1 MSALLSSEFSTISHC
16 PSHRVRNRQ
25 QKLQLQVNE
34 SAAQITEYENRIEG
48 LQQQLAEVQAANVQ
62 AHIELNVAAFQLNRA
77 ADPVAVLQSTL
88 QQKEN
93 EILSAN
99 KRISELQADRVHLFE
114 FLNNI
119 RAKLLPDFPTFE
131 HSSDSFS
138 SSSLRFFSEFSA
150 RVLPPWAVNNSSA
163 ARLEVQ
169 LEELTS
175 ANTDYAKE
183 SREQQKQILHLE
195 SQNNEL
201 RLELHRLRSDRS

>member
-77 ADPVAVLQSTL
+77 ADPLVVLQSTL

-93 EILSAN
+93 DILSAN
-99 KRISELQADRVHLFE
+99 ERISELQADRVHLFE

-138 SSSLRFFSEFSA
+138 SSSLRFLSELSA

-183 SREQQKQILHLE
+183 TREQRRQIQRLE

>member
-1 MSALLSSEFSTISHC
+1 MSALLSSEFPTISHC
-16 PSHRVRNRQ
+16 PSSRVRNRQ
-25 QKLQLQVNE
+25 RSLQLQINE
-34 SAAQITEYENRIEG
+34 SAAQITEYENIIEG
-48 LQQQLAEVQAANVQ
+48 LQQQLTEVQAANVQ

-77 ADPVAVLQSTL
+77 ADPLVVLQSTL

-93 EILSAN
+93 EIISAN
-99 KRISELQADRVHLFE
+99 ERISELQADRVHLFE

-138 SSSLRFFSEFSA
+138 SSSLRFLSELSA

-183 SREQQKQILHLE
+183 TREQRRQIQRLE

>member
-1 MSALLSSEFSTISHC
+1 M
-16 PSHRVRNRQ
+16 
-25 QKLQLQVNE
+25 
-34 SAAQITEYENRIEG
+34 
-48 LQQQLAEVQAANVQ
+48 QQQLTEVQAANVQ

-77 ADPVAVLQSTL
+77 ADPLVVLQSTL

-99 KRISELQADRVHLFE
+99 ERISELQADRVHLFE

-138 SSSLRFFSEFSA
+138 SSSLRFLSELSA

-175 ANTDYAKE
+175 ANIEYAKE
-183 SREQQKQILHLE
+183 SRKQREQIRRLQ
-195 SQNNEL
+195 SQNSEL
-201 RLELHRLRSDRS
+201 RLELSRTRRDRS

>member
-1 MSALLSSEFSTISHC
+1 VSALLSSEFPTISHC
-16 PSHRVRNRQ
+16 PSSRVRNRQ
-25 QKLQLQVNE
+25 RSLQLQINE
-34 SAAQITEYENRIEG
+34 SAAQITEYENIIEG
-48 LQQQLAEVQAANVQ
+48 LQQQLTEVQAANVQ

-77 ADPVAVLQSTL
+77 ADPLVVLQSTL

-93 EILSAN
+93 EIISAN
-99 KRISELQADRVHLFE
+99 ERISELQADRVHLFE

-138 SSSLRFFSEFSA
+138 SSSLRFLSELSA

-163 ARLEVQ
+163 ARLEAQ

-183 SREQQKQILHLE
+183 TREQRRQIQRLE

>member
-1 MSALLSSEFSTISHC
+1 VSALLSSEFSTISHC

-77 ADPVAVLQSTL
+77 ADPIVVLQSTL
-88 QQKEN
+88 QQKES
-93 EILSAN
+93 EIISAN
-99 KRISELQADRVHLFE
+99 ERISELQADRVHLFE

-138 SSSLRFFSEFSA
+138 SSSLRFLSELSA

-183 SREQQKQILHLE
+183 TREQRRQIQRLE

>member
-1 MSALLSSEFSTISHC
+1 VSALLSSEFSTISHC
-16 PSHRVRNRQ
+16 PSHRVLNRQ
-25 QKLQLQVNE
+25 RSLQLRLNE
-34 SAAQITEYENRIEG
+34 SAAQITEYENIIEG
-48 LQQQLAEVQAANVQ
+48 LQQQLTEVQAANVQ

-77 ADPVAVLQSTL
+77 ADPLVVLQSTL

-99 KRISELQADRVHLFE
+99 ERISELQADRVHLFE

-138 SSSLRFFSEFSA
+138 SSSLRFLSELSA

-163 ARLEVQ
+163 ARLEAQ

-183 SREQQKQILHLE
+183 SREQQKQIRRLE

>member
-1 MSALLSSEFSTISHC
+1 MPALLSSEFSTISHC
-16 PSHRVRNRQ
+16 PSSRVRNRQ
-25 QKLQLQVNE
+25 RSLQLQINE
-34 SAAQITEYENRIEG
+34 SAAQITEYENIIEG
-48 LQQQLAEVQAANVQ
+48 LQQQLTEVQAANVQ

-77 ADPVAVLQSTL
+77 ADPVAVFQSTL

-99 KRISELQADRVHLFE
+99 ERISELQADRVHLFE

-138 SSSLRFFSEFSA
+138 SSSLRFLSELSA

-163 ARLEVQ
+163 ARLEAQ

-183 SREQQKQILHLE
+183 TKEQRRQIQRLE

>member
-1 MSALLSSEFSTISHC
+1 MLSSELPTISHC
-16 PSHRVRNRQ
+16 PSSRVRNRQ
-25 QKLQLQVNE
+25 RSLQLQINE
-34 SAAQITEYENRIEG
+34 SAAQITEYENIIEG
-48 LQQQLAEVQAANVQ
+48 LQQQLTEVQAANVQ

-77 ADPVAVLQSTL
+77 ADPLVVLQSTL

-93 EILSAN
+93 EIISAN
-99 KRISELQADRVHLFE
+99 ERISELQADRVHLFE

-138 SSSLRFFSEFSA
+138 SSSLRFLSELSA

-163 ARLEVQ
+163 ARLEAQ

-183 SREQQKQILHLE
+183 TREQRRQIQRLE

-201 RLELHRLRSDRS
+201 CLELHRLRSDRS

>member
-1 MSALLSSEFSTISHC
+1 MSALLSSEFPTISHC
-16 PSHRVRNRQ
+16 PSSRVRNRQ
-25 QKLQLQVNE
+25 RSLQLQINE
-34 SAAQITEYENRIEG
+34 SAAQITEYENIIEG
-48 LQQQLAEVQAANVQ
+48 LQQQLTEVQAANVQ

-77 ADPVAVLQSTL
+77 ADPLVVLQSTL

-93 EILSAN
+93 EIISAN
-99 KRISELQADRVHLFE
+99 ERISELQADRVHLFE

-138 SSSLRFFSEFSA
+138 SSSLRFLSELSA

-175 ANTDYAKE
+175 ANTGYAKE
-183 SREQQKQILHLE
+183 TREQRRQIQRLE